1 MDLKSTFPSV
11 GLILKATSILKA
23 RNPNYL
29 ICEVDGMLGIINNT
43 ELNNPELLDP
53 YLKKL
58 GEVDDKVSNLEKNNS
73 EKSIWD
79 KTTEDF
85 LKKELLKAFFTSE
98 DTTYVSDSTLKDN
111 QDYKIET
118 SQTSQTNQESSINL
132 LNKERM
138 MSLRLECLSMAETIK
153 ESEAMVQYVIT
164 GKV

>member
-29 ICEVDGMLGIINNT
+29 VCEVDGMLGIINNT

-58 GEVDDKVSNLEKNNS
+58 GEVNDKENTS
-73 EKSIWD
+73 EKSFWD

-85 LKKELLKAFFTSE
+85 LKKELLKAIFTSE
-98 DTTYVSDSTLKDN
+98 DTPYVSDSTLKDN
-111 QDYKIET
+111 LFYKIET

-153 ESEAMVQYVIT
+153 EAEAMVQYVIT